1 MGRGG
6 RGAIIEDGDEV
17 ERHGP
22 RRGSTSCQPSLV
34 SVSWPM
40 QIPSESRALVTVG
53 GVWGANSS
61 SSSSSLLS
69 AAEAHNT
76 ARGASVSPL
85 PMPATMLF
93 ALSGSVKA
101 ISSPQPSLSPLAG
114 ATGAGNRARAR
125 GALVS
130 SRPMATTVLRAAT
143 EPDPLHNAHPL
154 HSPGQQGPA
163 AAHLRRHRQEGRGRH
178 ESGQKQMLT
187 QD

>member
-17 ERHGP
+17 ERRGP

-130 SRPMATTVLRAAT
+130 SRPMATTVLFALAGSDKARSSSQRPSSPSAGAAGAGSST
-143 EPDPLHNAHPL
+143 LETTPTR
-154 HSPGQQGPA
+154 GTGA
-163 AAHLRRHRQEGRGRH
+163 A
-178 ESGQKQMLT
+178 
-187 QD
+187 